1 VVSDYQFRSV
11 ITDSSL
17 KKKTIVI
24 KNGVDINHFS
34 PSKGSDALKIKL
46 GISKN
51 DFVLVSTAG
60 TAHHKGWLFLAEAIE
75 TLDESLRNSIKVIL
89 LGNKPSD
96 EILNKNYIKGF
107 IFSGLVEDVRPY
119 VAIADV
125 GFVLSY
131 KVETISYACR
141 EMMSMGKPV
150 IVSNFSGLPENIN
163 NGINGWIVD
172 AQNIRELRNKI
183 LEIINLKDIKAI
195 SVKQGINR

>member
-1 VVSDYQFRSV
+1 MS
-11 ITDSSL
+11 
-17 KKKTIVI
+17 
-24 KNGVDINHFS
+24 
-34 PSKGSDALKIKL
+34 
-46 GISKN
+46 
-51 DFVLVSTAG
+51 
-60 TAHHKGWLFLAEAIE
+60 
-75 TLDESLRNSIKVIL
+75 RNT
-89 LGNKPSD
+89 
-96 EILNKNYIKGF
+96 EKNYIKGF

-150 IVSNFSGLPENIN
+150 IVSNFSGLPENID

-183 LEIINLKDIKAI
+183 LEMWVSHETSLEN
-195 SVKQGINR
+195 